1 MYVSSNVV
9 SSLPLKWQDSQT
21 RLAYSARVG
30 KINNVFSIADDLEG
44 YVHLLSKVTASKNS
58 KVTFFDCHIQTDENT
73 KVRAVCYSP
82 EKRINIQQAYKNKS
96 PVKISGV
103 KASVTK
109 RFNAGLDEYTITK
122 KAKIMPSSPKFEYN
136 EALSSNLC
144 TVKAALS
151 KDLYEV
157 VDLKVKVIKKQETKQ
172 SIVKNEKTSCKSDCL
187 VADQTDSIKLVLWEN
202 HIDGIRAGKSYHIRN
217 LKVRIFDDEKY
228 LNTNESTEYS
238 EIEEV
243 EGINFDAPQIKEN
256 LLTGQCVAIQL
267 NRTSCC
273 LICNKGIN
281 LPIAAEE
288 MVTCSSCNNDMLV
301 EMLKAKL
308 VAQLTIRS
316 NDQELLKFTCFND
329 GLQSLLNVCG
339 SKMQVDDMP
348 LQDLKR
354 IILKSGSCK
363 IIADKATQVIS
374 QFLPL

>member
-1 MYVSSNVV
+1 MQRSFGGGA
-9 SSLPLKWQDSQT
+9 QT
-21 RLAYSARVG
+21 
-30 KINNVFSIADDLEG
+30 
-44 YVHLLSKVTASKNS
+44 SK
-58 KVTFFDCHIQTDENT
+58 
-73 KVRAVCYSP
+73 Y
-82 EKRINIQQAYKNKS
+82 
-96 PVKISGV
+96 G
-103 KASVTK
+103 
-109 RFNAGLDEYTITK
+109 
-122 KAKIMPSSPKFEYN
+122 
-136 EALSSNLC
+136 NLC

-157 VDLKVKVIKKQETKQ
+157 VDLKVKMIKKQETKQ
-172 SIVKNEKTSCKSDCL
+172 FIVKNEKTSCKSDCL

-202 HIDGIRAGKSYHIRN
+202 HIDGIHTGKSYHIRN

-238 EIEEV
+238 EIENV

-256 LLTGQCVAIQL
+256 LLTGQCVAMQL
-267 NRTSCC
+267 NRTSCS

-288 MVTCSSCNNDMLV
+288 MVMCSPCNNDMLV

-308 VAQLTIRS
+308 VAQVTIRS

-339 SKMQVDDMP
+339 SKMQVDDIP

-354 IILKSGSCK
+354 IILKSGCRK

-374 QFLPL
+374 QFLPCKQCLIRLTIEDKY